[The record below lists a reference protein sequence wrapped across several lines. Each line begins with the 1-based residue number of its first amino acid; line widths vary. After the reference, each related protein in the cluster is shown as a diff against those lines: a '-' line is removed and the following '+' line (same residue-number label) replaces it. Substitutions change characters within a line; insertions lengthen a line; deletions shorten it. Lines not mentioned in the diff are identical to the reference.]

1 MECTLMNYN
10 ELDYQKYYSECIDL
24 LGDIRLKRL
33 KFEHKLVNTKI
44 GDGIPIDK
52 IENINDSLMGAF
64 ISPQQLR
71 EDENNVIDSINLTQ
85 QLLAASYALLKMQL
99 EDVELSIEKGEDP
112 NYFWFVFYFEDTVNR
127 IFTLNDLLWNLVNY
141 YYDYNEK
148 ENNSL
153 KGNVRKRLKND
164 NLNTLM
170 DLLDLYDFKTNVI
183 RNSSIHNSKP
193 FLFKGNTTVKDG
205 MIAIGQGKREFD
217 LDKDMPKLEDDIK
230 YLSGKYKKFIKELK
244 LEVL

>member
-1 MECTLMNYN
+1 MNYN
-10 ELDYQKYYSECIDL
+10 ELDYQKYYRECIDL

-33 KFEHKLVNTKI
+33 KFEHKLETPNI
-44 GDGIPIDK
+44 GEGASIDK
-52 IENINDSLMGAF
+52 MEDFSDSMIGAF
-64 ISPQQLR
+64 MSPLQMR

-85 QLLAASYALLKMQL
+85 QLLAASYSLLKIQL
-99 EDVELSIEKGEDP
+99 DEVELSKEKGEDP

-153 KGNVRKRLKND
+153 KGNIRKRLKND

-193 FLFKGNTTVKDG
+193 FLFKEMVTVKNG
-205 MIAIGQGKREFD
+205 AIAVGQGKREFD
-217 LDKDMPKLEDDIK
+217 LDKDMPKLKGDIK
-230 YLSGKYKKFIKELK
+230 YLSGKYKKFIEELK
-244 LEVL
+244 LEIL

>member
-1 MECTLMNYN
+1 MNYN
-10 ELDYQKYYSECIDL
+10 ESDYQKYYRECIDL
-24 LGDIRLKRL
+24 LGEIRLKKL
-33 KFEHKLVNTKI
+33 KFEHKLETPNI
-44 GDGIPIDK
+44 GEGTSIDK
-52 IENINDSLMGAF
+52 IEDASDSLIGTFM
-64 ISPQQLR
+64 SPVQMR

-85 QLLAASYALLKMQL
+85 QLLAASYSLLKIQL
-99 EDVELSIEKGEDP
+99 DEVELSKEKGGDP

-127 IFTLNDLLWNLVNY
+127 IFTLNDLLWNFVNY

-148 ENNSL
+148 ENNFL
-153 KGNVRKRLKND
+153 KGNVRKRLKRD

-193 FLFKGNTTVKDG
+193 FLFKGMVTFKDG
-205 MIAIGQGKREFD
+205 MIAVGQGSREFD
-217 LDKDMPKLEDDIK
+217 LDKDMPKLEADIK
-230 YLSGKYKKFIKELK
+230 YISDKYKKFIKDLK

>member
-1 MECTLMNYN
+1 M
-10 ELDYQKYYSECIDL
+10 
-24 LGDIRLKRL
+24 
-33 KFEHKLVNTKI
+33 
-44 GDGIPIDK
+44 
-52 IENINDSLMGAF
+52 
-64 ISPQQLR
+64 R

-85 QLLAASYALLKMQL
+85 QLLAASYSLLKIQL
-99 EDVELSIEKGEDP
+99 DEVELSKEKGEDP

-153 KGNVRKRLKND
+153 KGNIRKRLKND

-193 FLFKGNTTVKDG
+193 FLFKEMVTVKNG
-205 MIAIGQGKREFD
+205 AIAVGQGKREFD
-217 LDKDMPKLEDDIK
+217 LDEDMPKLKGDIK
-230 YLSGKYKKFIKELK
+230 YLSGKYKKFIEELK

>member
-1 MECTLMNYN
+1 MNYN
-10 ELDYQKYYSECIDL
+10 ESYYKKYYRECIDL
-24 LGDIRLKRL
+24 LGEIRLKKL
-33 KFEHKLVNTKI
+33 KFEHKLENTKI
-44 GDGIPIDK
+44 GDGIPVDS
-52 IENINDSLMGAF
+52 IEDINDSLIGAF
-64 ISPQQLR
+64 IAPQQMR

-85 QLLAASYALLKMQL
+85 QLLAASYSLLKIQL
-99 EDVELSIEKGEDP
+99 EEIELSKEKDEGS
-112 NYFWFVFYFEDTVNR
+112 NYFWFIFYFEDTVNR
-127 IFTLNDLLWNLVNY
+127 IFTLNDLLWTFVNY
-141 YYDYNEK
+141 YHDYNEK

-153 KGNVRKRLKND
+153 KGNVRKRLKRD

-170 DLLDLYDFKTNVI
+170 NLLDLYDFKTNVI

>member
-1 MECTLMNYN
+1 MSYN
-10 ELDYQKYYSECIDL
+10 ELDYQKYYQECIDL
-24 LGDIRLKRL
+24 LGDIRLKKL
-33 KFEHKLVNTKI
+33 KFKHKLENTKM
-44 GDGIPIDK
+44 GDGIPIDS
-52 IENINDSLMGAF
+52 IGDINDSLIGAF
-64 ISPQQLR
+64 IAPQQMR

-85 QLLAASYALLKMQL
+85 QLLAASYSLLKIQL
-99 EDVELSIEKGEDP
+99 EEVELSKEKGEDP

-153 KGNVRKRLKND
+153 KGNIRKRLKND

-193 FLFKGNTTVKDG
+193 FLFKEMVTVKNG
-205 MIAIGQGKREFD
+205 AIAVGQGKREFD
-217 LDKDMPKLEDDIK
+217 LDKDMPKLKGDIK
-230 YLSGKYKKFIKELK
+230 YLSGKYKKFIEELK
-244 LEVL
+244 LEIL